1 MENLP
6 FTFVES
12 EYFVNVL
19 ALYDESVKLSDFPK
33 ADTITDHI
41 VAKFQAAKDGLR
53 TKLAEIESIN
63 LTVDLWTS
71 PNGKAILGITGHWL
85 DSEWI
90 LHDVLLDVME
100 MRGVYSGKKHRRTCH
115 EVIARFKRLRKTF
128 LHHWRHCCE

>member
-33 ADTITDHI
+33 ADTITGHI
-41 VAKFQAAKDGLR
+41 MAKFQAAKDCLR

-71 PNGKAILGITGHWL
+71 PNGKAILSITGHWL
-85 DSEWI
+85 DSEWL
-90 LHDVLLDVME
+90 LHDVLLDVIE
-100 MRGVYSGKKHRRTCH
+100 IRGVHSGKKHHRTCYGI
-115 EVIARFKRLRKTF
+115 IARFERVRKTF
-128 LHHWRHCCE
+128 LHHWRQCFE